1 VTAGRPATR
10 RAGAVALTAL
20 AALVL
25 GAGPAAADPPAPT
38 DYRSVIDDVEPAA
51 GAVDVEVVGGDSF
64 LRVSVDEGHE
74 VVVAGYRGEPYVRI
88 AEDGTVERNRRSPA
102 TYVNEDRQGDV
113 DLPGDADA
121 DAEPEWERVGDGG
134 TYAWHDHR
142 IHWMNAGAPPV
153 ERGGVVQDWTV
164 ELTVD
169 GRPTTVA
176 GRLLWEEG
184 VSPWPWVALGVVALA
199 AVVVASRRWRRRGS
213 GGRGSGGLLAA
224 GAAGAGAA
232 LALAIGAAQFT
243 DAPDQGAASPLLVV
257 VPLAGLV
264 AAGLAVVL
272 ARRAAPASVA
282 PTAAVLAAAAAV
294 LGWAVLR
301 IDVLWKPVLPTGLAY
316 GADRAGTALA
326 LGLAAAAAVVTVA
339 AAGIPAP
346 AAGAEPDPEPAGRD

>member
-1 VTAGRPATR
+1 VTAGHPATR

-74 VVVAGYRGEPYVRI
+74 VVVAGYQGEPYVRI

-113 DLPGDADA
+113 ALPGDADA

-142 IHWMNAGAPPV
+142 IHWMNPGAPPV
-153 ERGGVVQDWTV
+153 ERGDVVQDWTV

-169 GRPTTVA
+169 GQPTTVA
-176 GRLLWEEG
+176 GRLLWVEG

-199 AVVVASRRWRRRGS
+199 AVVVAARRWRGLAP
-213 GGRGSGGLLAA
+213 GGLLAA
-224 GAAGAGAA
+224 GAAGAGAM

-243 DAPDQGAASPLLVV
+243 DAPDEGAASPLLVA

-264 AAGLAVVL
+264 AAGLGVVL
-272 ARRAAPASVA
+272 ARRAAPASIA

-294 LGWAVLR
+294 LGWGVLR

-346 AAGAEPDPEPAGRD
+346 AGRD